1 MTRLVAA
8 TAVALFALTGSAGA
22 GSVTFADPAGDQ
34 MPGRP
39 DLTAITISDSA
50 QGTVTFDVA
59 VTGSL
64 ADAETELW
72 VYIDTD
78 KALGSSHDA
87 CPFGAEFFTYWRPF
101 EGGDYGL
108 MLCNKSYRGWDPVY
122 SARLQVTTSADH
134 YVFTFH
140 RTDLGDITG
149 FSFLVLVPS
158 ADIAPNNGKAVYD
171 LGSDVVIPAIGRPEA
186 TPAAPVAGKR
196 FTVSFPLT
204 RAETSLP
211 LTGGKL
217 TATPTIRGKV
227 VPHTERIS
235 EEVNYSD
242 AQISL
247 PVPKTAKGRTL
258 RVEIIVR
265 VGTESARRAVSFRVR

>member
-1 MTRLVAA
+1 MIA
-8 TAVALFALTGSAGA
+8 GSAGA
-22 GSVTFADPAGDQ
+22 ASVTFTDPAGDQ
-34 MPGRP
+34 TPGKP
-39 DLTAITISDSA
+39 DVTAITVSDTA
-50 QGTVTFDVA
+50 QGVVTFNVS

-64 ADAETELW
+64 ADAGTELW
-72 VYIDTD
+72 IYIDTD
-78 KALGSSHDA
+78 KALVSSDDG
-87 CPFGAEFFTYWRPF
+87 CPFGAEFFTYWRPL

-108 MLCNKSYRGWDPVY
+108 MRCNKTYRGWDPVY

-171 LGSDVVIPAIGRPEA
+171 LGPDVVIPAIGRPEA
-186 TPAAPVAGKR
+186 TPASPVAGKR

-211 LTGGKL
+211 LSSGKL
-217 TATPTIRGKV
+217 TATPSIRGEV
-227 VPHTERIS
+227 VPHTERIADS
-235 EEVNYSD
+235 E
-242 AQISL
+242 AQVAL
-247 PVPKTAKGRTL
+247 GVPKTAKGRTL
-258 RVEIIVR
+258 RIEIAVR
-265 VGTESARRAVSFRVR
+265 VGTESARKVVGFRVR